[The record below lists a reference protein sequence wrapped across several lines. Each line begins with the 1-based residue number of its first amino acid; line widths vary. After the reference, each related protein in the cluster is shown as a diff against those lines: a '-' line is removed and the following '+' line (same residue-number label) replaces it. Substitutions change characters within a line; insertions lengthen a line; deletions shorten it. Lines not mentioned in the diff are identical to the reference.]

1 MMQIKGAKGDSG
13 QEQQRTPKQAKDNLA
28 STSYFSIVD
37 AISEGEI
44 QGFATPEKNGISK
57 SDPTYNVQLLKDVYV
72 NNTPILRSNATVQ
85 TGTYTQTTTTITVT
99 CNGHG
104 HAVGANLILTIGSG
118 LAVSGSY
125 KITAVTT
132 NTFTAASQNSN
143 ATSGTVAIAK
153 AVDVNFKNIEIYPRY
168 GTANQ
173 LFIAG
178 FDRIESEQVVNTVV
192 EYDGPIVRT
201 ITNTN
206 IDAVRVAITVPQLQR
221 FELNG
226 DVLGSSFKLQ
236 IQLSENGGGFY
247 IAIEDTITG
256 RTADTYQRDY
266 EISLVGKSF
275 PIDVRVVRVS
285 ADAASSRVVNA
296 FSWASYTEIVDGRL
310 SYPNTA
316 LIASRASSEQF
327 NSIPTRSFKIRGR
340 KIAIPSNATVDLAT
354 GALLYS
360 GVWDGTFGAATWTS
374 DPAWCLWDLLTN
386 YRYGFGDQL
395 NAAQLDKWAF
405 YSASRYSS
413 ALDTYL
419 VDGRTGTTNDY
430 NATTGRHGIPNGFGG
445 YEPRFSCNA
454 NIQTQEEAYKLIN
467 DLCSVFRVMPYWA
480 TGALTIS
487 QDAPADPSY
496 LFTLANVSEEGF
508 NYTASSQKTKPSVVL
523 VSYLDMDTRE
533 SAYEQVEDR
542 GAVKR
547 FGIVTQEVSAFACT
561 SRSQAR
567 RLGEWI
573 LYSNNYEAEVVS
585 FTASIEA
592 GVVVRPGQIINIADP
607 MKAGSRRGGRVKSAT
622 TTTITVDD
630 ATGLP
635 ASGGTLSVILPTG
648 VVETKNVSSRSGA
661 VITVSSAFSLEPNGN
676 SIWVYENSTIEAST
690 WRVLSVTEQD
700 QCEYGISAIA
710 YNASKYN
717 YIERDQELE
726 VRDITDLNERPDPPS
741 SLALTEALYTYQSEV
756 RAKVIANWK
765 GVDSAA
771 SYRIRWRRSE
781 DNWRED
787 VVYAPSYEILN
798 ITPGEFEIEVY
809 SVTGAGIISNEATT
823 GNITALGKT
832 APPSNVTGLTYTIDK
847 TLGTVLSWN
856 AVADIDL
863 NTYEIRRGASWVTG
877 TVVTQVKATTYKLGY
892 LDDGSYVYH
901 IKAVDTSGFY
911 STAAAM
917 VTVVVAPPGSTTIT
931 TTIEGTSA
939 ILKWSVPT
947 VTTYDIA
954 SYIVKTGDVYISAS
968 TLAQTQSTTF
978 TIPIDWIGQKTFWV
992 APVDITG
999 RLASTPDNDIVVILA
1014 ADAPTISRTVTGNDA
1029 VLSWTAVAGTLP
1041 TAEYEIRQGANYV
1054 DATVITKLT
1063 GLTYSFKADW
1073 AGTQTYWVAAI
1084 DVNGNYG
1091 TAASVAVSVNT
1102 AAAPA
1107 VSSVFSGENVVFS
1120 WTAVKGSL
1128 DTEVYRLKR
1137 GSTWATATLVA
1148 NIKGTA
1154 YTLKV
1159 DWGGTQRFWLAAVDI
1174 NGAEGNA
1181 GSIDIVVTS
1190 PVAPSI
1196 TQQVIDNNVLLR
1208 WNDVTQTLPIQSY
1221 ELRRGSTWAGAT
1233 VIGTK
1238 QGKFTSVFETS
1249 AGTYTYWLAGI
1260 DSAGNYGAPGSVA
1273 AIVSQPPDYILQSDF
1288 NSTWAGTETNIYT
1301 DSQLGQIV
1309 NVNTTETWQS
1319 HFTSR
1324 GWTSPQS
1331 QVNAGYNYF
1340 IMPSTTTAS
1349 YVEEKDYGVT
1359 IASSKVSAT
1368 LTTTNVSGA
1377 TTITP
1382 TLEVRNST
1390 ASPWTTYS
1398 GVYEA
1403 YATQFRY
1410 VRVRFDFASA
1420 GGDDLLVLGALNIRL
1435 DTKIRNDAGNGYA
1448 NAGDAG
1454 GTTVNFNYPFIDIQ
1468 SISVTPATTSAIIA
1482 VYDFADVPNPTT
1494 FKVLLY
1500 NTSGT
1505 RVSGNF
1511 SWSARGV

>member
-1 MMQIKGAKGDSG
+1 VTQVQGAKGGG
-13 QEQQRTPKQAKDNLA
+13 QEQRTPRTAKDNLA
-28 STSYFSIVD
+28 STSYYSVVD
-37 AISEGEI
+37 AIGEGEI

-57 SDPTYNVQLLKDVYV
+57 ADPAYNVQMLKDIYV
-72 NNTPILRSNATVQ
+72 NNTPVLRSNATVQ
-85 TGTYTQTTTTITVT
+85 TGSYVQTATDITVT

-104 HAVGANLILTIGSG
+104 YTNGTNLVLTIGSG
-118 LAVSGSY
+118 LATSGSY
-125 KITAVTT
+125 KITAVTAS
-132 NTFTAASQNSN
+132 TFTAASKNTN
-143 ATSGTVAIAK
+143 VTFGNVAMVK
-153 AVDVNFKNIEIYPRY
+153 GVDLNFKDIEVYSRY
-168 GTANQ
+168 GTASQ
-173 LFIAG
+173 LAVSG
-178 FDRIESEQVVNTVV
+178 FDRVENEQGVNTVV
-192 EYDGPIVRT
+192 EFDAPIIRT
-201 ITNTN
+201 ITNTSV
-206 IDAVRVAITVPQLQR
+206 DAVRIAITVPQLQR
-221 FELNG
+221 FEVNG

-236 IQLSENGGGFY
+236 MQLSEDGGGFY
-247 IAIEDTITG
+247 TAIEDTITG

-275 PIDVRVVRVS
+275 PVDVRVVRIT
-285 ADAASSRVVNA
+285 ADSASSRVVNA
-296 FSWASYTEIVDGRL
+296 FTWTSYTEIVDGRL

-316 LIASRASSEQF
+316 LVASRASSEQF
-327 NSIPTRSFKIRGR
+327 DSIPTRSFKVRGL
-340 KIAIPSNATVDLAT
+340 KVVIPSNATVDLAT

-360 GVWDGTFGAATWTS
+360 GVWDGTFGAAAWTS
-374 DPAWCLWDLLTN
+374 DPAWCLWNLLTN

-405 YSASRYSS
+405 YSASRYCS

-419 VDGRTGTTNDY
+419 IDGRTGTTNDY

-445 YEPRFSCNA
+445 YEPRFSCNT

-480 TGALTIS
+480 TGTLTIS

-496 LFTLANVSEEGF
+496 LFTLANVSEGGF

-592 GVVVRPGQIINIADP
+592 GVAVRPGQIINIADP
-607 MKAGSRRGGRVKSAT
+607 MKAGSRRGGRIKSAT

-648 VVETKNVSSRSGA
+648 LVETKTVSSRAGA
-661 VITVSSAFSLEPNGN
+661 VITVASAFSLEPNSN
-676 SIWVYENSTIEAST
+676 SIWVYENATIEAST
-690 WRVLSVTEQD
+690 WRVLSVTERD
-700 QCEYGISAIA
+700 QCEYEINAIA
-710 YNASKYN
+710 HNASKYD

-726 VRDITDLNERPDPPS
+726 IRDITDLNERPDPPIN
-741 SLALTEALYTYQSEV
+741 LVLTEALYTYQSEV

-765 GVDSAA
+765 GVEGAA
-771 SYRIRWRRSE
+771 SYRIRWRRTE

-787 VVYAPSYEILN
+787 IVYAPSYEILN
-798 ITPGEFEIEVY
+798 ITPGGFEIEVY
-809 SVTGAGIISNEATT
+809 SVTGVGIFSNEPTT
-823 GNITALGKT
+823 GTITALGKT
-832 APPSNVTGLTYTIDK
+832 VPPSNVTGLTYTIDK
-847 TLGTVLSWN
+847 NLGAVLSWN
-856 AVADIDL
+856 AIADIDL
-863 NTYEIRRGASWVTG
+863 DTYEIRRGASFDLG
-877 TVVTQVKATTYKLGY
+877 TLITQVNATTYKLGY
-892 LDDGSYVYH
+892 LDDGTYEYH
-901 IKAVDTSGFY
+901 IKAIDTSGIY
-911 STAAAM
+911 SVTAAT

-931 TTIEGTSA
+931 TTIEGTLA
-939 ILKWSVPT
+939 ILKWTVPS
-947 VTTYDIA
+947 VTTYEID
-954 SYIVKTGDVYISAS
+954 SYIIKAGDVYSSAL
-968 TLAQTQSTTF
+968 TLAQIKSTTF
-978 TIPIDWIGQKTFWV
+978 TAPIDWIGQKTFWV
-992 APVDITG
+992 APVDIVG
-999 RLASTPDNDIVVILA
+999 RLASAPDNDIVVVSA
-1014 ADAPTISRTVTGNDA
+1014 ADAPTITRTVTGNNA

-1041 TAEYEIRQGANYV
+1041 TAEYEIRQGANYIN
-1054 DATVITKLT
+1054 ATVITKLT
-1063 GLTYSFKADW
+1063 GLIYSFKADW
-1073 AGTQTYWVAAI
+1073 TGAQTYWVAAI

-1102 AAAPA
+1102 AAAP
-1107 VSSVFSGENVVFS
+1107 STSTVFSGENVVFS
-1120 WTAVKGSL
+1120 WNAVKGSL
-1128 DTEVYRLKR
+1128 ETEFYRLKR
-1137 GSTWATATLVA
+1137 GATYATATLVA
-1148 NIKGTA
+1148 DIKGTA

-1159 DWGGTQRFWLAAVDI
+1159 DWGATQRFWLAAVDI

-1181 GSIDIVVTS
+1181 GSTDVVITL

-1221 ELRRGSTWAGAT
+1221 ELRRGATYAGAT

-1238 QGKFTSVFETS
+1238 QGKFTSVFETA

-1260 DSAGNYGAPGSVA
+1260 DSAGNYGAPGSIA

-1301 DSQLGQIV
+1301 DSQLGQVV

-1331 QVNAGYNYF
+1331 QINAGYSYF
-1340 IMPSTTTAS
+1340 LMPSTTTAS
-1349 YVEEKDYGVT
+1349 YVEEIDFGAVIPT
-1359 IASSKVSAT
+1359 SKVSAT
-1368 LTTTNVSGA
+1368 LTSTIISGN

-1410 VRVRFDFASA
+1410 VRVTFNFASA

-1435 DTKIRNDAGNGYA
+1435 DNKIRNDAGSGYA
-1448 NAGDAG
+1448 NAGDQY
-1454 GTTVNFNYPFIDIQ
+1454 GTTVNFTYPFIDIH
-1468 SISVTPATTSAIIA
+1468 SISVTPATTNAVIA
-1482 VYDFADVPNPTT
+1482 VYDFADIPNPST
-1494 FKVLLY
+1494 FKVYLY
-1500 NTSGT
+1500 DTNGT
-1505 RVSGNF
+1505 RVNGNF
-1511 SWSARGV
+1511 SWGARGV